1 MSSAQVLFDWVES
14 ASNWLWGPPMIVLVL
29 GTGLYL
35 LWQLRVVQVRR
46 FREGF
51 RSLLEKPS
59 GDGDISPFAA
69 LMTAVSGIVGNG
81 NIAGVATAITAGGPG
96 ALFWMWISGV
106 VGMGTMFAESVLG
119 VRYRR
124 RDAEG
129 QWIGGP
135 MYYMKERLGWKWIA
149 GFFAFGM
156 AFKSLFATT
165 TVQSNSIASVVSAET
180 GLGPL
185 FICAAVAALTGLVVV
200 GGVRTISRV
209 AEVLAP
215 FMGALYLLGAFAVLA
230 IFWREVPG
238 AIGLVLEHA
247 FTPISAAGGFM
258 GAGVREAFRFGVARG
273 VYSNEAGTGS
283 VPIAHASAR
292 TKDPVRQGSI
302 SMLGV
307 FIDTLVV
314 CTATGL
320 VLLVTGAWTSGL
332 DSTALTAEAFSGG
345 LGVAGGPIVLVA
357 SLLFGLS
364 TLIAW
369 AFYGEQCAAYLFGPR
384 ARKPYR
390 VLYCVA
396 ILGGAAAGAQVIWAW
411 GDLLNALVAIP
422 NLIALVL
429 LGREVWKAMTDSD
442 AARVTAET
450 SASPSPIGPGG
461 DSG

>member
-1 MSSAQVLFDWVES
+1 ML
-14 ASNWLWGPPMIVLVL
+14 VLVL

-35 LWQLRVVQVRR
+35 LWRLRAVQVRR
-46 FREGF
+46 FIDGARA
-51 RSLLEKPS
+51 LTEKPS
-59 GDGDISPFAA
+59 GEGDISPFAA

-96 ALFWMWISGV
+96 ALFWMWVSGA

-124 RDAEG
+124 RDADG
-129 QWIGGP
+129 LWIGGP
-135 MYYMKERLGWKWIA
+135 MYYMRDRLGWKWIA

-156 AFKSLFATT
+156 AVKSLLATT
-165 TVQSNSIASVVSAET
+165 TVQSNSIASVMASEV
-180 GLGPL
+180 GLAPL
-185 FICAAVAALTGLVVV
+185 LTCAGVAALTGLAVV

-209 AEVLAP
+209 SEVLAP

-230 IFWREVPG
+230 IFWREIPG
-238 AIGLVLEHA
+238 ALGLVFEHA
-247 FTPISAAGGFM
+247 FTPISATGGFL
-258 GAGVREAFRFGVARG
+258 GAGVREAVRFGVARG

-283 VPIAHASAR
+283 VPIAHASAK
-292 TKDPVRQGSI
+292 TNDPVRQGSI

-307 FIDTLVV
+307 FFDTLVV
-314 CTATGL
+314 CSATGL

-332 DSTALTAEAFSGG
+332 DSTALTAASFSSG

-369 AFYGEQCAAYLFGPR
+369 AFYGEQCATYLFGPA

-390 VLYCVA
+390 VLYCLA
-396 ILGGAAAGAQVIWAW
+396 IFGGAAATAQVIWAW

-422 NLIALVL
+422 NLVALLL
-429 LGREVWKAMTDSD
+429 LGREVAKTLKGSRGEA
-442 AARVTAET
+442 
-450 SASPSPIGPGG
+450 PG
-461 DSG
+461 